1 MLCGIDQ
8 FPESR
13 STVFKDE
20 FPGDFSDGCGPVP
33 LMFAVRVDIDG
44 RVWFEAAGV

>member
-13 STVFKDE
+13 SIVFRE
-20 FPGDFSDGCGPVP
+20 ALPGDFSDGLTPAAP
-33 LMFAVRVDIDG
+33 MFAVNVEIEG
-44 RVWFEAAGV
+44 NVWFEAAGV